1 MAKASFHLINA
12 LRKAADKISKGA
24 AYQWGH
30 MGSCNCGHL
39 VQEITTMNKAQ
50 IHAIAMEKYG
60 DWTEQVADFCPQS
73 KLPMDVLISELLDA
87 GLSLE
92 DLKNLEKLSDKAVL
106 HSLKGSQKYLRHN
119 VRADVVLYMRTWA
132 GLLEEQLLS
141 EIALPASA
149 FSRAE
154 AALTL

>member
-1 MAKASFHLINA
+1 
-12 LRKAADKISKGA
+12 
-24 AYQWGH
+24 
-30 MGSCNCGHL
+30 
-39 VQEITTMNKAQ
+39 
-50 IHAIAMEKYG
+50 MEKYG